1 MLNFNDFIQNGLTEF
16 QFGDSIDN
24 ISKKLQHYQICP
36 IDNDAGS
43 FALFYN
49 QIELLFDHHQLWLIQ
64 YEIDRIQNLTLNQHP
79 IHKKTPIQQFKKHL
93 NELQIGLTETK
104 DFQQIILTTNHQVKL
119 YFDLN
124 SEYFLTAQQSW
135 Y

>member
-1 MLNFNDFIQNGLTEF
+1 MLNFNNFIQNGLTELK
-16 QFGDSIDN
+16 FGDSVN
-24 ISKKLQHYQICP
+24 VISKKLQHYQICP
-36 IDNDAGS
+36 IDNEAGS

-79 IHKKTPIQQFKKHL
+79 IHKKTTIQQFKNHL
-93 NELQIGLTETK
+93 NELHIGFAETK
-104 DFQQIILTTNHQVKL
+104 DSQQIILTTHHQVKL

-124 SEYFLTAQQSW
+124 SEYFITALQSW